1 MPVKKEN
8 TLNKCFINTRP
19 LKTGPREGKPK
30 PSCLHWIKKRRSV
43 FVDLDKRG
51 VCGPAYILPPHT
63 NAEPTKT
70 NKKYSDKI
78 SNKKITPNL
87 FMIAKHST
95 LVPLES
101 MNGPPK
107 FKINERLLSN
117 ETVHTKLAYKKSGR
131 EREKEKAT

>member
-78 SNKKITPNL
+78 SNKKNNPKSVHDRQTFHISPPG
-87 FMIAKHST
+87 KHEWT
-95 LVPLES
+95 T
-101 MNGPPK
+101 
-107 FKINERLLSN
+107 KI
-117 ETVHTKLAYKKSGR
+117 
-131 EREKEKAT
+131 